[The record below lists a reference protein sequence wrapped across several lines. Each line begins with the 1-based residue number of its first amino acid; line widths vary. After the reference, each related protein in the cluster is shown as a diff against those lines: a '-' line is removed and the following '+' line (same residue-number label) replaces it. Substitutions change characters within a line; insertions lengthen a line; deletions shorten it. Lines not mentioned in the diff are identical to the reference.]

1 MKRITG
7 FLDKLILITYLI
19 QLFISVHCLYLG
31 FLLYHTIDLISFI
44 SFTFRDIEGK
54 LQRNNEC
61 PIVFAD
67 TKENVF
73 ICSRCVFSACL

>member
-44 SFTFRDIEGK
+44 PYCFYRYERKDYYD
-54 LQRNNEC
+54 N
-61 PIVFAD
+61 
-67 TKENVF
+67 
-73 ICSRCVFSACL
+73 